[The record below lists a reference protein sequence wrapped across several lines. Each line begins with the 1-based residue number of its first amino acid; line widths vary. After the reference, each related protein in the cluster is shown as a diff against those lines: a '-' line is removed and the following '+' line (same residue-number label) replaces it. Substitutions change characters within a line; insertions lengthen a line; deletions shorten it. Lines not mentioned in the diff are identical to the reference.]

1 MRATLGG
8 LLLLKLVASRLTSCV
23 NGPGWT
29 PWADKPAKPARAS
42 SRKSQASANA
52 PLDKFYIYDERDGPE
67 FSLARIRALGQAARK
82 SGTETWRHFV
92 DAVGSSMQHQAV
104 TFLLDAILDHPA
116 RTTNPAEAQ
125 WLVVPIGIDPKT
137 PAYLLGPTARNSWIY
152 NGRNGSRLDMA
163 SRIHHREA
171 LARLTKSATW
181 KARAADHVVLCVKI
195 KILWR
200 VLTARRS
207 QHGRVIVE
215 K

>member
-8 LLLLKLVASRLTSCV
+8 LLLLKLVAGRLTSCV

-42 SRKSQASANA
+42 SRKSHASASA

-82 SGTETWRHFV
+82 SGTETWRRFV

-104 TFLLDAILDHPA
+104 TFLLDAMLDHPA
-116 RTTNPAEAQ
+116 RTTNAAEAK

-171 LARLTKSATW
+171 LVRLTMTPLWQS
-181 KARAADHVVLCVKI
+181 RAADHVRPLCGNQSLSPRNDLVKN
-195 KILWR
+195 
-200 VLTARRS
+200 
-207 QHGRVIVE
+207 
-215 K
+215 

>member
-1 MRATLGG
+1 MRGTLGA

-67 FSLARIRALGQAARK
+67 FSLERIRALGQAARK

-104 TFLLDAILDHPA
+104 TFLLDAMLDHPA
-116 RTTNPAEAQ
+116 RTER
-125 WLVVPIGIDPKT
+125 
-137 PAYLLGPTARNSWIY
+137 RNQS
-152 NGRNGSRLDMA
+152 S
-163 SRIHHREA
+163 
-171 LARLTKSATW
+171 K
-181 KARAADHVVLCVKI
+181 AADV
-195 KILWR
+195 
-200 VLTARRS
+200 
-207 QHGRVIVE
+207 
-215 K
+215 